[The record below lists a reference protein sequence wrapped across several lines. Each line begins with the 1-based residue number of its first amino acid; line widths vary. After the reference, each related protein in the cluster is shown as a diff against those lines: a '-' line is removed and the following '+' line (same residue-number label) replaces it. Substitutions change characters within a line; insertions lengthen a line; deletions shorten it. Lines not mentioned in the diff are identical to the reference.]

1 MDPEIAYAK
10 SRGLNVAYSLLG
22 EGPIDLVVAPGFV
35 SHLEAALE
43 HPAIERALRRLAGF
57 ARVISFD
64 KPGTGLSDP
73 IEGALTLEHRM
84 EDLTAVLDAAGAQR
98 VALFG
103 ISEGAP
109 MSALFAATHS
119 DRTQA
124 LIMYGS
130 YARGSAADDYPWA
143 PEWAQIEA
151 AEEMVEAEWGRGAL
165 LDLYAPSAADDPEFR
180 RWWARYQR
188 LAASPAMAR
197 AVLRLAA
204 EIDIRNVLPA
214 ISAPTLVLHRSGD
227 LLWPIE
233 GARFVAES
241 IPEARLVEL
250 PGIDHFPFAGEV
262 DPLLDQV
269 ETFLTG
275 SLRAP
280 ESDRRLLTVMFT
292 DIVASTDQLAE
303 LGDRRWREVL
313 ERHDSLVRRQLDA
326 HGGREVKTTGDGF
339 LATFG
344 GPARAIECAQ
354 AIVKAAPGLGIEIR
368 AGLHTGECEV
378 VGDDVAGMAVH
389 IGARIGALAEA
400 REVCVSG
407 TVKDLV
413 VGSGIPFS
421 LHGAHEL
428 KGVPGEWTIYRV
440 EDDGEEPLPR
450 GDFGNGP

>member
-1 MDPEIAYAK
+1 VDAEIAYAK

-35 SHLEAALE
+35 SHLEAALD
-43 HPAIERALRRLAGF
+43 HPGIERAMRRLAGF

-73 IEGALTLEHRM
+73 IEGAPTLEQRV
-84 EDLTAVLDAAGAQR
+84 EDLTAVLDAAGAER
-98 VALFG
+98 VALLG

-119 DRTQA
+119 NRTQA

-130 YARGSAADDYPWA
+130 YARGSAAEDYPWA
-143 PEWAQIEA
+143 PESAQIEA

-180 RWWARYQR
+180 SWWARYQR

-204 EIDIRNVLPA
+204 EIDIRDVLPA

-241 IPEARLVEL
+241 IPGARLVEL

-262 DPLLDQV
+262 DPLLEEV

-275 SLRAP
+275 SRRAP

-292 DIVASTDQLAE
+292 DIVDSTDRLAE
-303 LGDRRWREVL
+303 LGDRRWRELL
-313 ERHDSLVRRQLDA
+313 ERHDSLVRGELDV
-326 HGGREVKTTGDGF
+326 HRGREVKTTGDGF
-339 LATFG
+339 LATFE

-354 AIVKAAPGLGIEIR
+354 AIVRAAPGLGIEIR

-389 IGARIGALAEA
+389 IGARIGALADSG
-400 REVCVSG
+400 EVCVSG

-413 VGSGIPFS
+413 VGSGIAFS
-421 LHGAHEL
+421 PRGAHEL
-428 KGVPGEWTIYRV
+428 KGVPGEWPIYRV
-440 EDDGEEPLPR
+440 E
-450 GDFGNGP
+450 GDVQGTLNP